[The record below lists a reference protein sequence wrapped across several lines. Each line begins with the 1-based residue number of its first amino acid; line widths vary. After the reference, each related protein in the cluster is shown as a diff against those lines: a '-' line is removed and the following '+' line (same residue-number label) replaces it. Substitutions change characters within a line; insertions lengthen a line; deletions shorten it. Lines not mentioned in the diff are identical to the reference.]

1 MRTILF
7 FVPLI
12 IALVSCTQ
20 KPATASADDAVTSKL
35 APEEVAQSLT
45 LPEAVQKS
53 LGDSPH
59 LRRVLATTN
68 LPPTIVALCADGSG

>member
-7 FVPLI
+7 LVPLI
-12 IALVSCTQ
+12 IALVSCSQ
-20 KPATASADDAVTSKL
+20 KPATPSADDAVTSKL

-53 LGDSPH
+53 LSDSPH
-59 LRRVLATTN
+59 LRQVLATTN
-68 LPPTIVALCADGSG
+68 LPPTIIPYVA